1 MKYSK
6 IHIIILCFLMQLFAW
21 EILQAAGTAG
31 TSGADFL
38 ELGIGSR
45 ALSMGEAFTAE
56 TNDLS
61 VIYYNPA
68 GLGSMSHPMLSVMH
82 QELIMDSRLENI
94 NFCYPIYKGFLGV
107 SNTIFWVPPFDK
119 IDINGNKTGDVVF
132 MNGAFTVGYGY
143 DLEFM
148 YVGASMKYVYQKI
161 DTLFIN
167 SVAFD
172 LGVTK
177 GMYMYSPFDAPI
189 RNLHLGLS
197 ILNLG
202 SGAKD
207 NPLPRMLRMGLA
219 YKLTNWFGINMDFT
233 EDIISASDLYDFSY
247 GFDESFRVNIGAE
260 VSYLDVI
267 ALRAGYQVNE
277 GNRLTMGIG
286 FNYVI
291 QNVAFNIDT
300 SYADSGIFGPTY
312 SITMSFKLI
321 PKIVTYEDRIEAQ
334 SHYKMGIK
342 YFVSNDLEAAIN
354 EFKLTRDYDPYYKNI
369 DRKIEDLRE
378 IQNLMQENQ
387 KLEEEIQKQQ

>member
-1 MKYSK
+1 
-6 IHIIILCFLMQLFAW
+6 MQLFAW
-21 EILQAAGTAG
+21 ETLQAAGTAG

-94 NFCYPIYKGFLGV
+94 NFCYPVYKGFLGV

-189 RNLHLGLS
+189 RNLHLGLA

-342 YFVSNDLEAAIN
+342 YFVANDLEAAIN

>member
-1 MKYSK
+1 
-6 IHIIILCFLMQLFAW
+6 MQLFAW